1 MSFLFFCLVLATQS
15 GCLHAALN
23 ARHTGCCALEHQR
36 TIDTWR
42 HWRPRSLQVS
52 SRSLLLRVQIV
63 LTFLCC
69 LFRDPRQRRLAE
81 KQQQQQQ
88 QRAGDAV
95 PEKLSFKE
103 KMKMFALESGE
114 DNTPKDKLKISRA
127 QRDIDAVH

>member
-1 MSFLFFCLVLATQS
+1 MLTICLKFV
-15 GCLHAALN
+15 N
-23 ARHTGCCALEHQR
+23 
-36 TIDTWR
+36 
-42 HWRPRSLQVS
+42 
-52 SRSLLLRVQIV
+52 
-63 LTFLCC
+63 
-69 LFRDPRQRRLAE
+69 RDPRTRRLAE

>member
-1 MSFLFFCLVLATQS
+1 MLIEIFFTSKNAIFLFC
-15 GCLHAALN
+15 
-23 ARHTGCCALEHQR
+23 
-36 TIDTWR
+36 
-42 HWRPRSLQVS
+42 
-52 SRSLLLRVQIV
+52 
-63 LTFLCC
+63 
-69 LFRDPRQRRLAE
+69 RDPRTRRLAE

-88 QRAGDAV
+88 RSTEAV